1 MKLKLWGTRGSL
13 PRAITNEEIFSQLS
27 KLFEEAIKGG
37 ISDIKQFRT
46 FMHKKFATTPFLHGG
61 NSICSQ
67 VIAENQKF
75 FIDMGSGI
83 RQAGTE
89 AIAQGITKHIV
100 FQTHMHWDHV
110 IGLPFFVP
118 IYTPGHHLTIYH
130 VHKNAPEYIKI
141 LFNGVNF
148 PVKWE
153 EISSQIEFKQVK
165 LYEKLTFDDLTVTPF
180 ALDHPGGSFGYRFE
194 KDNQSIVIG
203 IDGEY
208 KRVNSKDLG
217 KDLPYYQNL
226 DLILFD
232 AQYEMEEYTSK
243 FDYGHCT
250 PTIGADLA
258 LREGIKNIILAH
270 HDPWST
276 DDKLNDMAEVTREY
290 IKKHLPTHQSIWN
303 KRGQPLGPNVITA
316 YDGLEIDLD
325 EI

>member
-1 MKLKLWGTRGSL
+1 MRLKLWGTRGSL
-13 PRAITNEEIFSQLS
+13 PRALTNREMFDQLGQLFDDAISEGITEL
-27 KLFEEAIKGG
+27 KA
-37 ISDIKQFRT
+37 FRSYL
-46 FMHKKFATTPFLHGG
+46 HKRYEREPILHGG
-61 NSICSQ
+61 NSICSE
-67 VIAENQKF
+67 VLADEKRF

-83 RQAGTE
+83 RTAGSE
-89 AIAQGITKHIV
+89 ALQRGASHHII

-118 IYTPGHHLTIYH
+118 LYTPGQKITIYH
-130 VHKNAPEYIKI
+130 VHKNAPQYIKI

-153 EISSQIEFKQVK
+153 ELSADVEFINLK
-165 LYEKLTFDDLTVTPF
+165 LYEKLNFGDVTVCPF

-194 KDNQSIVIG
+194 KDGQSLVIG

-208 KRVNSKDLG
+208 KRINQQDLG
-217 KDLPYYQNL
+217 KDLPFYQNL

-232 AQYEMEEYTSK
+232 AQYEMAEYTSK
-243 FDYGHCT
+243 FDFGHCT

-258 LREGIKNIILAH
+258 MREGIKNIILAH

-276 DDKLNDMAEVTREY
+276 DPKLVNMAEQTREY
-290 IKKHLPTHQSIWN
+290 IKKHLPTHQSVWN

-325 EI
+325 EL